1 MLPIAVGWPFPWH
14 FLSLMDR
21 DGEMAGKAKHILP
34 MREFALH
41 FLYGMIK
48 QKCQNTCHFNVIELT
63 SPVICVSSLHHI
75 KAGI

>member
-1 MLPIAVGWPFPWH
+1 
-14 FLSLMDR
+14 
-21 DGEMAGKAKHILP
+21 MAGKAKHILP